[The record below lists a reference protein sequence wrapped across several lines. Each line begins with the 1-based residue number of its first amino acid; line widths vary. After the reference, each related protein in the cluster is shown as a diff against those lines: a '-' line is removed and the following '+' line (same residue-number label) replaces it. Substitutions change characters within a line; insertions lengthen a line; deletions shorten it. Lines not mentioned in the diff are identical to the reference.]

1 MAINILLREGLFFN
15 TVHLIDL
22 QLIRVNH
29 SAARFSFW
37 LTFWLTIFTG
47 SVTSFVAVK
56 FHQYAAK
63 TDLRTA

>member
-1 MAINILLREGLFFN
+1 MPINILLREGLFFN

-29 SAARFSFW
+29 LAASFSFW
-37 LTFWLTIFTG
+37 LSFWLTIFSG

-56 FHQYAAK
+56 YHHYATK
-63 TDLRTA
+63 ID